1 MTHTLKRDEKA
12 PLLTRPFV
20 LCSISN
26 LLQGIAFSLFLH
38 VPGFLEEL
46 GAGPVV
52 IGSIFAVTGIVAIA
66 AKPGLGAIM
75 DRRGRRGAIVF
86 GNVLNVVVIAL
97 YLGIDSIG
105 PGVYAVRVLHGL
117 AEATLFTV
125 LFTYAA
131 DHTPPSRLTE
141 GLSIFGVSGMLPMS
155 LGGALGDFILARW
168 DFAMLFQVAWGFAF
182 VALLAALPLRDD
194 ASIRHAAASEAP
206 RGFMASLKEPG
217 LLPVWWIASVFF
229 IALGALFIFLK
240 TYVMS
245 RSIGSVGGFFTA
257 YTVVAIALRIGL
269 GWLPDRVGPIRIL
282 VPALLALSAGLF
294 VLAGAS
300 TSRDV
305 VAAGVLCGIGHG
317 YTFPILFG
325 LVVRRARD
333 SERGSAMA
341 IYTGLS
347 DLGIVIAGPVFGGL
361 LERWSYGVLFGSAAG
376 VVLLGTALFVP
387 WNARLPTEL
396 AER

>member
-1 MTHTLKRDEKA
+1 
-12 PLLTRPFV
+12 
-20 LCSISN
+20 
-26 LLQGIAFSLFLH
+26 
-38 VPGFLEEL
+38 
-46 GAGPVV
+46 
-52 IGSIFAVTGIVAIA
+52 
-66 AKPGLGAIM
+66 
-75 DRRGRRGAIVF
+75 
-86 GNVLNVVVIAL
+86 
-97 YLGIDSIG
+97 
-105 PGVYAVRVLHGL
+105 
-117 AEATLFTV
+117 
-125 LFTYAA
+125 
-131 DHTPPSRLTE
+131 
-141 GLSIFGVSGMLPMS
+141 
-155 LGGALGDFILARW
+155 
-168 DFAMLFQVAWGFAF
+168 
-182 VALLAALPLRDD
+182 
-194 ASIRHAAASEAP
+194 
-206 RGFMASLKEPG
+206 MASLKEPG

-282 VPALLALSAGLF
+282 VPALLALSAGFF